1 MSMNE
6 ELAKNKEILM
16 NRIREDNFQM
26 NYDLLVTDAINAN
39 TILDDL
45 EPLDVVINYEGGT
58 SPILN

>member
-1 MSMNE
+1 MNE